1 MTGNTGA
8 TLTASPALP
17 AHSFWF
23 GEDQG
28 RYVLAVPRAAALLD
42 AARSAGVPAALIG
55 KSGGH
60 NLTLPDGDTISLDT
74 VRATHESFF
83 PAWMIDSSV

>member
-1 MTGNTGA
+1 
-8 TLTASPALP
+8 
-17 AHSFWF
+17 
-23 GEDQG
+23 
-28 RYVLAVPRAAALLD
+28 
-42 AARSAGVPAALIG
+42 VPAALIG

-83 PAWMIDSSV
+83 PAWMNGSAK